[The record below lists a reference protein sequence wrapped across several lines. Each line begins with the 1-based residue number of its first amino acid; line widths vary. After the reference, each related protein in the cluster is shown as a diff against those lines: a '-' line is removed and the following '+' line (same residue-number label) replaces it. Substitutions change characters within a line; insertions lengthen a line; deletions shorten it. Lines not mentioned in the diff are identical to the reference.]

1 MNTAR
6 NFVIRDTAEAD
17 MDQVTDIYAVEVATG
32 RASFEI
38 EAPGV
43 ADMRS
48 RFENL
53 RRAGYGHLVAC
64 RDDTVLGYA
73 YTSSYR
79 PRIAY
84 RHTVEDSV
92 YVRREARGAGIATAL
107 LEALIADCRD
117 KPFRQM
123 IAVIGD
129 SANTASIALHRKL
142 GFREVGVLKEVGYKF
157 DTWIDTVIMQRPL

>member
-1 MNTAR
+1 MNTTHD
-6 NFVIRDTAEAD
+6 FVIRDTADAD
-17 MDQVTDIYAVEVATG
+17 IEQVAGIYAIEVATG
-32 RASFEI
+32 RASFETEPPSI
-38 EAPGV
+38 DE
-43 ADMRS
+43 MRS
-48 RFENL
+48 RFDTL

-64 RDDTVLGYA
+64 RNDIVLGYA

-84 RHTVEDSV
+84 RYTVENSV
-92 YVRREARGAGIATAL
+92 YVRRDARGAGIATAL

-129 SANTASIALHRKL
+129 SANAASIALHHKL

-157 DTWIDTVIMQRPL
+157 DTWLDTVIMQRPL